1 LRTNEVIY
9 DLITLGTAM
18 EQTIKGDSKSFNLQI
33 RLEVLRFFGY
43 KTKIKI
49 AFLNIICINID

>member
-33 RLEVLRFFGY
+33 RLEVLDFLA
-43 KTKIKI
+43 IK
-49 AFLNIICINID
+49 LKLR